1 MATTILDVST
11 KSKFRNSHIK
21 GSINIPYTEIK
32 SKVEEIKNMQ
42 PIIICCATGEL
53 SKWAYNFLQ
62 KQGLKEVHN
71 GGNWDTVAFLIQK
84 FKNN

>member
-1 MATTILDVST
+1 MKLTIKKL
-11 KSKFRNSHIK
+11 KQIIK
-21 GSINIPYTEIK
+21 E
-32 SKVEEIKNMQ
+32 
-42 PIIICCATGEL
+42 EL
-53 SKWAYNFLQ
+53 SLVLEYHDDEQFPSPEERRKAYLKNLAFLQ

>member
-1 MATTILDVST
+1 MGRRKGEPKDSVMVRMTPAC
-11 KSKFRNSHIK
+11 RN
-21 GSINIPYTEIK
+21 
-32 SKVEEIKNMQ
+32 KVEEIKKMQ